1 MHPYSRFAG
10 LPPNGEASFKPA
22 ALPSANLRSYEIETE
37 TEIEDTGLRQGV
49 TKVAEMTEVAEGT
62 VAALVKGG

>member
-1 MHPYSRFAG
+1 MGS
-10 LPPNGEASFKPA
+10 K
-22 ALPSANLRSYEIETE
+22 IETE

-49 TKVAEMTEVAEGT
+49 TKVAEMAEVAEGT

>member
-1 MHPYSRFAG
+1 MGS
-10 LPPNGEASFKPA
+10 K
-22 ALPSANLRSYEIETE
+22 IETE
-37 TEIEDTGLRQGV
+37 TEIEHTGLRQGV